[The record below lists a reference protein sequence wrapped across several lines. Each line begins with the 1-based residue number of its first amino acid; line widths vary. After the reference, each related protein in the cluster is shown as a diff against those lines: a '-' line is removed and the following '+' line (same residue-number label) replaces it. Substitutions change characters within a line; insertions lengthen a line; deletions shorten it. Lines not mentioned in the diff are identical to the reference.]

1 MVSPLLAKSAPTGR
15 EIVNVTPERAG
26 WTHVGFRAVRLAPS
40 ESETVITGERE
51 LCLVVLTGTV
61 DVTVDGTTYANL
73 GTRKSVFEEVSPAAV
88 YVPAGKTVTVGNVPG
103 ATSVAEVA
111 LCSAP
116 GRTARAGAAG
126 TAGAGEGG
134 GSGEVS
140 VIDSSA
146 MRRSVRGQGT
156 NTRFVCDILPHDD
169 PRAAHLLVVEV
180 LTPASHSSSY
190 PPHKHDV
197 EQPPVETLL
206 EETYYHRLNP
216 PQGFA
221 FQRVYTDDRS
231 IDEACAVENHDVV
244 MVPKGYHPVTAP
256 HGYDL
261 YYLNVMAGPNRFW
274 VFKNDPAHEW
284 MLSAQ

>member
-1 MVSPLLAKSAPTGR
+1 MVSPLLAKAAPTGR

-26 WTHVGFRAVRLAPS
+26 WRHIGFRALRLGAGDV
-40 ESETVITGERE
+40 ESVQTGSRE
-51 LCLVVLTGTV
+51 LCIVVLTGTV
-61 DVTVDGTTYANL
+61 EVTVDGQTYAGL
-73 GTRKSVFEEVSPAAV
+73 GKRQSVFEEVSPAAV
-88 YVPAGKTVTVGNVPG
+88 YVPAGKVVQIVVAAQCTAG
-103 ATSVAEVA
+103 AEVA

-116 GRTARAGAAG
+116 GGA
-126 TAGAGEGG
+126 
-134 GSGEVS
+134 
-140 VIDSSA
+140 DSAQRQVRVMDSAA
-146 MRRSVRGQGT
+146 MRRSVRGKGS
-156 NTRFVCDILPHDD
+156 NTRYVCDILPHDD
-169 PRAAHLLVVEV
+169 PTAAHLLVVEV

-197 EQPPVETLL
+197 EQPPVETQL

-231 IDEACAVENHDVV
+231 LDEACAVENHDVV
-244 MVPKGYHPVTAP
+244 MVPRGYHPVTAP

-284 MLSAQ
+284 MLAPAAI

>member
-1 MVSPLLAKSAPTGR
+1 MVSPLLAKATPQGR

-26 WTHVGFRAVRLAPS
+26 WTHVGFRAVRLAAG
-40 ESETVITGERE
+40 ESETVTTGTRE
-51 LCLVVLTGTV
+51 LCVVILTGTV
-61 DVTVDGTTYANL
+61 DVTIDGKTFSNL
-73 GTRKSVFEEVSPAAV
+73 GTRNSVFEEVSPAAV
-88 YVPAGKTVTVGNVPG
+88 YVPIGKTVAVR
-103 ATSVAEVA
+103 ASRDSEVA
-111 LCSAP
+111 LCTAP
-116 GRTARAGAAG
+116 GGSAAG
-126 TAGAGEGG
+126 TVRVLDPAT
-134 GSGEVS
+134 
-140 VIDSSA
+140 
-146 MRRSVRGQGT
+146 MRRSVRGKGT
-156 NTRFVCDILPHDD
+156 NTRYVCDILPHDD
-169 PRAAHLLVVEV
+169 PTAAHLLVVEV

-190 PPHKHDV
+190 PPHKHDI
-197 EQPPVETLL
+197 EQPPVETQL

-244 MVPKGYHPVTAP
+244 MVPRGYHPVVAP

-284 MLSAQ
+284 MLAPG

>member
-1 MVSPLLAKSAPTGR
+1 MPSHLLAKAARSGR
-15 EIVNVTPERAG
+15 EIVEVTPERAG
-26 WTHVGFRAVRLAPS
+26 WKHIGFRALRLAAG
-40 ESETVITGERE
+40 ETETVATQERE

-61 DVTVDGTTYANL
+61 DVSIDGVTHP
-73 GTRKSVFEEVSPAAV
+73 GQGQRDSVFDPVSPAAI
-88 YVPAGKTVTVGNVPG
+88 YVPPG
-103 ATSVAEVA
+103 RSVEILACRDAEIA

-116 GRTARAGAAG
+116 CDEQPRA
-126 TAGAGEGG
+126 
-134 GSGEVS
+134 VR
-140 VIDSSA
+140 VIDPA
-146 MRRSVRGQGT
+146 GMRRSVRGQGT
-156 NTRFVCDILPHDD
+156 NLRQVCDILPHDD
-169 PRAAHLLVVEV
+169 PTAAHLLVVEV
-180 LTPASHSSSY
+180 ITPASHSSSY

-197 EQPPVETLL
+197 EQPPLETQL

-231 IDEACAVENHDVV
+231 LDEACAVEDHDVV
-244 MVPKGYHPVTAP
+244 MVPRGYHPVVAP

-284 MLSAQ
+284 MLKA

>member
-1 MVSPLLAKSAPTGR
+1 MPSHLLAKAAPAGR

-26 WTHVGFRAVRLAPS
+26 WTHVGFRAVRLNPG
-40 ESETVITGERE
+40 ESETVDTGVRE

-61 DVTVDGTTYANL
+61 DVTVDGKTYANL
-73 GTRKSVFEEVSPAAV
+73 GTRQSVFEAVSPAAV
-88 YVPAGKTVTVGNVPG
+88 YVPAGKTVTVGNVLG
-103 ATSVAEVA
+103 ASRLAEVA
-111 LCSAP
+111 LCTAP
-116 GRTARAGAAG
+116 GGKDG
-126 TAGAGEGG
+126 DNDGK

-140 VIDSSA
+140 VIDSAA

-156 NTRFVCDILPHDD
+156 NTRYVCDILPHDD
-169 PRAAHLLVVEV
+169 TRAAHLLVVEV

-197 EQPPVETLL
+197 EQPPTETLL

-231 IDEACAVENHDVV
+231 IDEACAVEDHDVV

-274 VFKNDPAHEW
+274 VFKNDPVHEW
-284 MLSAQ
+284 MLAGK

>member
-1 MVSPLLAKSAPTGR
+1 MVSPLLAKSASTGR

-26 WTHVGFRAVRLAPS
+26 WTHVGFRAVRLSAG
-40 ESETVITGERE
+40 ESETVDTGTRE

-61 DVTVDGTTYANL
+61 DVTVDGKTYANL

-88 YVPAGKTVTVGNVPG
+88 YVPAGKNVSVRNVPG
-103 ATSVAEVA
+103 ATAVAEVA
-111 LCSAP
+111 LCTAP
-116 GRTARAGAAG
+116 GGNARSA
-126 TAGAGEGG
+126 GG

-140 VIDSSA
+140 VIDSAA

-156 NTRFVCDILPHDD
+156 NTRYICDILPHDD

-180 LTPASHSSSY
+180 MTPASHSSSY

-221 FQRVYTDDRS
+221 YQRVYTDDRS
-231 IDEACAVENHDVV
+231 IDEACAVEDHDVV

-274 VFKNDPAHEW
+274 VFKNDPVHEW
-284 MLSAQ
+284 MLAKA